1 MLTAQTRWI
10 LLQTGR
16 NSLWLWVR
24 TCGVSE
30 PGLRAEVQRIYDRM
44 AEEVPWP
51 AQHVNRVFLVS
62 FVLPMAALYRG
73 LRDRGRTEQEA
84 VTAVNRAVEV
94 MLVGLE
100 RRVMGMLVLTGPG
113 RRHFVR
119 AETTV
124 VDVLRT
130 VGAPEWEATF
140 VERSADRMAV
150 DVTRCYIFDTLRLL
164 DAAPA
169 VAAMCAHDAAA
180 FSDLCPQLVF
190 TRTGTLGTGADRC
203 DFCLE
208 FIADPTRH
216 GPGLPPAQRHGSMP
230 RFVRSSPGLRGGG
243 E

>member
-10 LLQTGR
+10 LLQTGG

-44 AEEVPWP
+44 ADEVPWP
-51 AQHVNRVFLVS
+51 PQRVNRVLLVS
-62 FVLPMAALYRG
+62 LVLPLAALYTG
-73 LRDRGRTEQEA
+73 LRDRGRTEEEA
-84 VTAVNRAVEV
+84 VAAATRAVEV
-94 MLVGLE
+94 TLVGLE
-100 RRVMGMLVLTGPG
+100 RRMMGLFLATSPG
-113 RRHFVR
+113 RRQFVR
-119 AETTV
+119 VETTV

-180 FSDLCPQLVF
+180 FTDLCPQLVF
-190 TRTGTLGTGADRC
+190 TRNGTLGTGADRC

-208 FIADPTRH
+208 FVADATRD
-216 GPGLPPAQRHGSMP
+216 
-230 RFVRSSPGLRGGG
+230 G
-243 E
+243 ERPVV